1 MMAGRTG
8 DGMIPDPGGLL
19 AELLA
24 DETYSDVVLAAVGEQ
39 VRSWP
44 EPDRQRV
51 ALACDQI
58 AWFCR
63 DEEGPA

>member
-1 MMAGRTG
+1 VSQET
-8 DGMIPDPGGLL
+8 DPGGLL

-24 DETYSDVVLAAVGEQ
+24 DETDSDAVLAAVGEQ

-44 EPDRQRV
+44 AADRRRV
-51 ALACDQI
+51 ALACDQL

>member
-1 MMAGRTG
+1 MSQET
-8 DGMIPDPGGLL
+8 DPGRLL

-24 DETYSDVVLAAVGEQ
+24 DDVETDSDVVLAAVGEQ

-44 EPDRQRV
+44 EPDRRRV
-51 ALACDQI
+51 ALACDQL